1 MHRFFITAICLLSSI
16 ALTFAQK
23 KELKVKFGKISDKE
37 IAMTNYEQDPG
48 APGVVLFDKADV
60 SNSYNSS
67 QGFVMTFERHFR
79 FKVFKKEAFN
89 LADLSIQHHKNTKV
103 SDIKASSFNMENGEL
118 VESKL
123 EKANIFVEEIS
134 KNYRVTKFIVPVVK
148 EGSIVDITYSWS
160 SGGGAGMPGEW
171 VFQRENVPTIWSEF
185 KASVPA
191 FIEFQKT
198 SHGWVP
204 FSLTEESNGTDRIN
218 GDIEYTVNKMHFVQE
233 NVPALKPE
241 DYVYSSK
248 DYLSSISFNIG
259 TVYEIDLIPA
269 GQGYRVVNGIANP
282 YPNSWEVLG
291 KELLEDVYE
300 KIIKS
305 SRSTDEA
312 ANQSTA
318 GKTSVKEKLAAIYEY
333 IGVNYQLDNGRESIF
348 MSQTMDALVKQ
359 RKGSPTDLNLL
370 FLNIAKNTGMQAYPV
385 LISTTDHG
393 RVYDFRVNLDYMNR
407 VISAVMLE
415 DSTYLLVD
423 AAAFPNP
430 VGLLTAEDLG
440 NQGLMMRAKNDIE
453 WVPLQNKIADKSV
466 VIANFTFDAEGK
478 STGSVVAYEAGYGGV
493 EMRRAIKSQGNEPA
507 IKSQFKSWLADG
519 ELSDLKLT
527 NHDKWNE
534 SAVKMEFKMSTTALC
549 NVAGDK
555 IYLSPMLGLG
565 LHENPFKNPERKF
578 NVDLG
583 PVGEAQYNLSFTIP
597 AGYKVE
603 DMPKPAKSFFGE
615 NALAY
620 EYLTENNGTTIKINV
635 KFKQKTDSVSV
646 TEYPQLQQFFGDM
659 TTKFEQQIVLTKI

>member
-1 MHRFFITAICLLSSI
+1 MNRFFITAFCLLCSI
-16 ALTFAQK
+16 VLTFAQK

-37 IAMTNYEQDPG
+37 IAMTTYEQDPG

-60 SNSYNSS
+60 SNSYNSN
-67 QGFVMTFERHFR
+67 QGFVMIFERHFR
-79 FKVFKKEAFN
+79 FKVFKKEAFK
-89 LADLSIQHHKNTKV
+89 LADLAIQHHNNTKV
-103 SDIKASSFNMENGEL
+103 SDIKASSFNMENGVL
-118 VESKL
+118 IESKL

-148 EGSIVDITYSWS
+148 EGSIVDISYSWS

-185 KASVPA
+185 KASVPS
-191 FIEFQKT
+191 FIEFQKM

-204 FSLTEESNGTDRIN
+204 FALTEESSGTDRIN
-218 GDIEYTVNKMHFVQE
+218 GNIEYTVSKMHFVQE

-241 DYVYSSK
+241 EYVYSSK
-248 DYLSSISFNIG
+248 DYLSSINFNIG
-259 TVYEIDLIPA
+259 TVYEIDVIPA
-269 GQGYRVVNGIANP
+269 GQGYRVVNGIPTP

-305 SRSTDEA
+305 SRSKDEA
-312 ANQSTA
+312 ANQSAA
-318 GKTSVKEKLAAIYEY
+318 GKTSVKEKLAAVYEY
-333 IGVNYQLDNGRESIF
+333 IGTNYQLESGRESIF
-348 MSQTMDALVKQ
+348 MSQSMNDLVKQ

-370 FLNIAKNTGMQAYPV
+370 FLNIAKNTGMQAHPV

-393 RVYDFRVNLDYMNR
+393 KVYEFRVNLDYMNR

-415 DSTYLLVD
+415 DSTYILVD

-440 NQGLMMRAKNDIE
+440 NQGLMMRAKDDIE
-453 WVPLQNKIADKSV
+453 WIPLQNKIADKSV
-466 VIANFTFDAEGK
+466 VIANFTLDAEGNSK
-478 STGSVVAYEAGYGGV
+478 GSVVAYEAGYGGV
-493 EMRRAIKSQGNEPA
+493 EMRRAIKSQGNEQA

-534 SAVKMEFKMSTTALC
+534 SSVKMEFKMSTTALC

-565 LHENPFKNPERKF
+565 LHENPFKNPARKF
-578 NVDLG
+578 NIDLG

-603 DMPKPAKSFFGE
+603 EMPKPVKSFLGE

-635 KFKQKTDSVSV
+635 KFKQKTDSVAV
-646 TEYPQLQQFFGDM
+646 AEYTELQQFFIDM
-659 TTKFEQQIVLTKI
+659 TTKLEQQIVLTKI